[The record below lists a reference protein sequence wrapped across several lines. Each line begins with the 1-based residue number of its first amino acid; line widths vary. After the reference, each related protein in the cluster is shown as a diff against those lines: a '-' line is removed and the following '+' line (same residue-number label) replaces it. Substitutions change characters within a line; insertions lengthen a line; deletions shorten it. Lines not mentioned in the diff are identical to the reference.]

1 MINKGLSRLGY
12 LFLYLISLLPF
23 WLLYLFSDFLYVII
37 YYVLRY
43 RIKVVRE
50 NLRNSFPEKSDAE
63 RKGIEKKYY
72 HYLGDLI
79 VEVIKLFTISE
90 KELKKRMLAPNGE
103 IIEHYFSQG
112 KSIIGAV
119 GHYGNWE
126 MAGLRLGLY
135 TDKRRVVVYKP
146 LHNEYFDN
154 AFKRM
159 RSKTGATLVDM
170 KHTVRKMVEY
180 RKELMIS
187 VLVSDQTPVRS
198 DVSYFVP
205 FLNQPTPV
213 FLGIEKL
220 AKMIDCVVVFCDIR
234 RIKRGY
240 YECSLVPLFEN
251 PKDTTEHEITNTHV
265 HYLENVIKQDP
276 QYWLW
281 SHRRW
286 KFKPEDIH

>member
-23 WLLYLFSDFLYVII
+23 WLLYIFSDFLYVII

-43 RIKVVRE
+43 RLKVVRE
-50 NLRNSFPEKSDAE
+50 NLRNSFPEKTDTE
-63 RKGIEKKYY
+63 RKAIEKKYY

-90 KELKKRMLAPNGE
+90 KQLKKRMLAPNGE
-103 IIEHYFSQG
+103 IIEHYFNQG

-119 GHYGNWE
+119 GHYSNWE
-126 MAGLRLGLY
+126 MAGLRLGMY

-240 YECSLVPLFEN
+240 YECSLVPLFED
-251 PKDTTEHEITNTHV
+251 PKNTAEHEITNAHV
-265 HYLENVIKQDP
+265 NYLENVIKQEP

-286 KFKPEDIH
+286 KFKPEDIN